1 MDGVKYVEKG
11 YAQGSA
17 LLILLS
23 SRGSNTSR
31 RDMPKDQLYSFV
43 IFDRVKYFEKGYAQ
57 GSALF
62 FCYLLFEN
70 MRECAALEDDE
81 MMADVRTS

>member
-1 MDGVKYVEKG
+1 
-11 YAQGSA
+11 
-17 LLILLS
+17 
-23 SRGSNTSR
+23 
-31 RDMPKDQLYSFV
+31 MPKDQLYSFV